1 MGKKEKVSLPP
12 MGGGLFRPTE
22 GEGTGLKLKPE
33 HVIGAVIFVIVFEVF
48 LHFYGNSL
56 F

>member
-1 MGKKEKVSLPP
+1 MAKKSKISLPAT
-12 MGGGLFRPTE
+12 GGGLFRPTE

-33 HVIGAVIFVIVFEVF
+33 HIVGATVVIIVFEVF
-48 LHFYGNSL
+48 LHFYGAAL